1 MAAALREVNDSVEL
15 RDEVILCS
23 GDIFCNA
30 DLSDAMRMHYK
41 SKQEAKDRQTI
52 MTKVFA
58 KIPFASPTRDPS
70 QDIVLMLDA
79 ETRQIL
85 DYGQFGND

>member
-1 MAAALREVNDSVEL
+1 
-15 RDEVILCS
+15 
-23 GDIFCNA
+23 
-30 DLSDAMRMHYK
+30 MHYK
-41 SKQEAKDRQTI
+41 AKVEAKERQTI

-85 DYGQFGND
+85 DYGQFGNDQPSYQINRKHISLKK